1 MKNSDDE
8 HALAISVWE
17 SEGGAP
23 NRSMRLYQY
32 GRRVECDRSYTI
44 YHVFTGVPAK
54 IGSWTMTGL
63 SQKNAARALR
73 TLNTP

>member
-1 MKNSDDE
+1 
-8 HALAISVWE
+8 
-17 SEGGAP
+17 
-23 NRSMRLYQY
+23 MRLYQY